1 MSWKKD
7 RDPVEQ
13 ALRVDRPEAPEG
25 LVAELTG
32 RIPAD
37 RRAGGSRAAF
47 LAALTVFML
56 GSFASFGGLGY
67 AASSAQSTVKAVKRT
82 VAPASKQKTVSTR
95 LAVSSADD
103 QYNEKAL
110 TVKRVASAKPVK
122 KVASATAASTKAP
135 PKPATGSATPPV
147 AAVQGET
154 LPFTGFG
161 LGATAGFG
169 SLLLAL
175 GVFLRRH
182 EAQG

>member
-13 ALRVDRPEAPEG
+13 ALRVDRPEPPEG
-25 LVAELTG
+25 LLAELTG

-37 RRAGGSRAAF
+37 RRAGGSRTAF

-82 VAPASKQKTVSTR
+82 VAPASKQKTISTR

-122 KVASATAASTKAP
+122 RVASATASTKTS
-135 PKPATGSATPPV
+135 KPATGSATPPV

-161 LGATAGFG
+161 LGATVGLG

-175 GVFLRRH
+175 GVFLRRR
-182 EAQG
+182 EAQE